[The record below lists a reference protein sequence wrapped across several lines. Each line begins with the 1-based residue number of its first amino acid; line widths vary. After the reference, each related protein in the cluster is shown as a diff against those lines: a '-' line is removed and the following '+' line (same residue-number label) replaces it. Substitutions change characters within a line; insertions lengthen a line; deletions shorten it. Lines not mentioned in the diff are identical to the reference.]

1 MPLIASNIV
10 FAPPPAQP
18 EVKQQIVISGSDW
31 KTQLSIQLEQIV
43 NDVKPDQ
50 VALPTPQ
57 VKQQIIVKGGDW
69 RNQIFNQ
76 LEEVHPE
83 IVSVEIVEPPAPKP
97 KKTKKK
103 SEKLIEYK
111 QSSFMADMLSD
122 HKE

>member
-18 EVKQQIVISGSDW
+18 EIKQQIVISGNDW
-31 KTQLSIQLEQIV
+31 KNQLNIQLEQIV
-43 NDVKPDQ
+43 NNVQPEQ
-50 VALPTPQ
+50 VVLPTPQ
-57 VKQQIIVKGGDW
+57 VKQQIIVSGGDW

-76 LEEVHPE
+76 PEVVQPE